1 MSAPGLSAAELI
13 QRFKQGKPT
22 SREERQ
28 QQRQSVGKSRMWW
41 EEDGG
46 SDSARKSADLP
57 GRSTTPLS
65 ARGGV
70 RRDVELETIEEPRR
84 PYLKPPMVQPS
95 RRSVT
100 ESQELFRTDTNMG
113 NSMDVDYLIEK
124 EIRNLEKDIQRK
136 ERDTMKRLN
145 MGSFTPH
152 QGLNRS
158 MENGLTVGTSFPSS
172 NSRYRPTLR
181 DQGGLLGI
189 GEGRPEDLLGRSD
202 VFRSSGDTLGS
213 TGMLGLLRSELKL
226 DGKKDT
232 KEEKDDDADTDGKDG
247 GSKPKSSA
255 KPSEDVQIDL
265 DALMKSLREFMP
277 EEKPSYLPDGVD
289 ETIPQITNRLHCQMM
304 EFMSLYNGAMV
315 REKERED
322 EQKKRDEQMKEE
334 GRRLERERR
343 LLELDIPPFQHPLDY
358 VNDGDSAIKASA
370 TTGAT
375 SKLGDYLRPGAE
387 GSEGN
392 KENVDSRVPPFAEE
406 YRGQEMPGDARFVSR
421 LLDYEMQQV
430 DMTYGR
436 MRQVR
441 QQLSGQVHHLNHVA
455 RDPHRYAYEQQFQRG
470 SGGAG
475 GGGRPG
481 GGGRGNRMQY
491 QEDVDDGH
499 GYHPS
504 SAVYGGGGGGDD
516 GDFMDEPDFDPVKMQ
531 YDPQYRDR
539 ILSRRARRRQA
550 WNPYPEILPE
560 NIFNTA
566 KAVES
571 MLNSAMDTLNR
582 RLPEKRQPIPT
593 GTSTVSPRPATP
605 MPSAAQREAAMTPV
619 PHATSSTPVPHATS
633 STPVPTTPMSVSSH
647 GSSSTQQSVTTA
659 TNTALNA
666 GRSPAPVTATTPAI
680 PTTSTAPNATVVKP
694 IATNPTT
701 TTIAAAK
708 PSTVPASSTT
718 TTTSTTPTK
727 PFPELKSDTSGH
739 IERLV
744 DSLVATAKEKVASGG
759 TAPGAAPKPDV
770 SVTSLGNARFAHFPL
785 RRCPYYAH

>member
-1 MSAPGLSAAELI
+1 
-13 QRFKQGKPT
+13 
-22 SREERQ
+22 
-28 QQRQSVGKSRMWW
+28 
-41 EEDGG
+41 
-46 SDSARKSADLP
+46 
-57 GRSTTPLS
+57 
-65 ARGGV
+65 
-70 RRDVELETIEEPRR
+70 
-84 PYLKPPMVQPS
+84 
-95 RRSVT
+95 
-100 ESQELFRTDTNMG
+100 
-113 NSMDVDYLIEK
+113 
-124 EIRNLEKDIQRK
+124 
-136 ERDTMKRLN
+136 
-145 MGSFTPH
+145 
-152 QGLNRS
+152 
-158 MENGLTVGTSFPSS
+158 
-172 NSRYRPTLR
+172 
-181 DQGGLLGI
+181 
-189 GEGRPEDLLGRSD
+189 
-202 VFRSSGDTLGS
+202 
-213 TGMLGLLRSELKL
+213 
-226 DGKKDT
+226 
-232 KEEKDDDADTDGKDG
+232 
-247 GSKPKSSA
+247 
-255 KPSEDVQIDL
+255 
-265 DALMKSLREFMP
+265 
-277 EEKPSYLPDGVD
+277 
-289 ETIPQITNRLHCQMM
+289 MM

-315 REKERED
+315 REKEREE
-322 EQKKRDEQMKEE
+322 EQKKRDDEMKEE

-343 LLELDIPPFQHPLDY
+343 LLELDIPPFQHPIDY
-358 VNDGDSAIKASA
+358 VKDGDSTIKAAGTS
-370 TTGAT
+370 
-375 SKLGDYLRPGAE
+375 SKLGDYLRPGGE

-406 YRGQEMPGDARFVSR
+406 YRGRETPGDARFVSR

-441 QQLSGQVHHLNHVA
+441 QQLSGQLNHLNHVA
-455 RDPHRYAYEQQFQRG
+455 RDPNRYAYEQQFQQ
-470 SGGAG
+470 GGG
-475 GGGRPG
+475 HGGRPMGGGRSH
-481 GGGRGNRMQY
+481 RMQY
-491 QEDVDDGH
+491 QEEVDDGH

-504 SAVYGGGGGGDD
+504 SAMYGGGGGGGGDD

-593 GTSTVSPRPATP
+593 GTSTISPRPATP

-619 PHATSSTPVPHATS
+619 PHATSSTPVP
-633 STPVPTTPMSVSSH
+633 TTPMSASSH
-647 GSSSTQQSVTTA
+647 GSNSTQQSVTTA

-666 GRSPAPVTATTPAI
+666 GRSPAPATAATPAI

-708 PSTVPASSTT
+708 PSTTT
-718 TTTSTTPTK
+718 TTTTTTTPTK

-770 SVTSLGNARFAHFPL
+770 SVTSLGKLP
-785 RRCPYYAH
+785 RCYT